1 MKRYYFERG
10 KVDIESFY
18 VPLSKRASVQDV
30 ISIGFGLLVV
40 TYLFVFFVI
49 SLTNVFIKDPMQI
62 SIPDMFLQ
70 PSFQHIFGTD
80 YLGRDIF
87 SRIVKG
93 TEAFF
98 VPGIISITIS
108 TVFGLLLGIISGY
121 YPRYFSKIIFYFL
134 NIIDSI
140 PRLIFILIIIVLFNP
155 SIYLIMVFV
164 GVTSIPKFSFYIMT
178 KVELLKNQRFIES
191 CRALGLSQATIIFKH
206 IVWLFSKSILI
217 IHATLGMGE
226 AILVETSLSYL
237 GIGVQEPAPSW
248 GNMVAMG
255 KDFFFQGK
263 FWLSNIPAAVIMVTI
278 MGLYLLSDGLNSIHN
293 EKVSR

>member
-1 MKRYYFERG
+1 MKRYFFERG
-10 KVDIESFY
+10 KVDVESFY
-18 VPLSKRASVQDV
+18 VPLSKRANARDV
-30 ISIGFGLLVV
+30 VSIGFGLFVV

-49 SLTNVFIKDPMQI
+49 SLTNIFIKDPMQI
-62 SIPDMFLQ
+62 SIQDMFLQ

-98 VPGIISITIS
+98 IPGIISITIS
-108 TVFGLLLGIISGY
+108 TVIGLLLGILSGY

-164 GVTSIPKFSFYIMT
+164 GVTSIPKFSSYIKT

-191 CRALGLSQATIIFKH
+191 CQALGLSQTTIIFKH

-226 AILVETSLSYL
+226 AILIETSLSYL
-237 GIGVQEPAPSW
+237 GIGVQEPVPSW

-263 FWLSNIPAAVIMVTI
+263 FWLSNIPAAVILVTI
-278 MGLYLLSDGLNSIHN
+278 MGLYLLSDGLNSIYN

>member
-1 MKRYYFERG
+1 MKRYFFERG
-10 KVDIESFY
+10 KVDVESFY
-18 VPLSKRASVQDV
+18 VPLSKRASARDV
-30 ISIGFGLLVV
+30 VSIGFGLFVV

-49 SLTNVFIKDPMQI
+49 SLTNIFIKDPMQI
-62 SIPDMFLQ
+62 SIQDMFLQ

-98 VPGIISITIS
+98 IPGIISITIS
-108 TVFGLLLGIISGY
+108 TVIGLLLGILSGY

-164 GVTSIPKFSFYIMT
+164 GVTSIPKFSSYIKT

-191 CRALGLSQATIIFKH
+191 CQALGLSQTTIIFKH

-226 AILVETSLSYL
+226 AILIETSLSYL
-237 GIGVQEPAPSW
+237 GIGVQEPVPSW

-263 FWLSNIPAAVIMVTI
+263 FWLSNIPAAVILVTI
-278 MGLYLLSDGLNSIHN
+278 MGLYLLSDGLNSIYN